1 MSEKF
6 SLAIWDLN
14 SEVCL
19 LVEKI
24 VKESIIKCNDDK
36 NFTDYLT
43 YGESLGTLHYRE
55 FTAKFLTGLYNDDVC
70 SSNIVAT
77 FGASFGFTLI
87 MSQFFEAGDYLFVE
101 DLTFAFI
108 TKTASN
114 YGMNVIPVVSDNDGI
129 SIEKLEASLLM
140 YQSTRRKISEKKPF
154 SAMIYLLSVCHNPK
168 GTSYS
173 DASCMKIV
181 ELARKYNVLVVTD
194 DVYNFFQY
202 GDSIAN
208 RLIKFDKINGSPYNH
223 GNVVSNGSFSK
234 VLFPSLRLG
243 WLECS
248 HWIANELEQR
258 GDFISGGGCQT
269 FNQQLC
275 VHILSHP
282 SLNQLLNDVKLCYKN
297 FLETAISFM
306 DDNCPKQIKFTRP
319 ECSFFLWIELPK
331 NINSKDLRKACNA
344 KGVDFVE
351 GNKFTSHCDGCYDN
365 YLRLCVTNLN
375 IEELKRQLGIFCQ
388 EAKQIIYSQ

>member
-1 MSEKF
+1 MSENF
-6 SLAIWDLN
+6 SLGFWDLN

-24 VKESIIKCNDDK
+24 VEESIIKCKDDK

-55 FTAKFLTGLYNDDVC
+55 ITAKFLTGLYNDDVC

-87 MSQFFEAGDYLFVE
+87 MSQFFEVGDYLFVE

-129 SIEKLEASLLM
+129 CIEKLEASLLN
-140 YQSTRRKISEKKPF
+140 YQSTKRKISEKKPF

-173 DASCMKIV
+173 EVRCMKIV

-208 RLIKFDKINGSPYNH
+208 RLIKFDKINDSPYNH

-258 GDFISGGGCQT
+258 GDFICGGGCQT

-275 VHILSHP
+275 VYILNHP
-282 SLNQLLNDVKLCYKN
+282 SLNQFLNDEKQCYKKL
-297 FLETAISFM
+297 LETAISFM
-306 DDNCPKQIKFTRP
+306 DDNCPKQIKYTRP
-319 ECSFFLWIELPK
+319 EICVKHVMLKVLTLW
-331 NINSKDLRKACNA
+331 KAA
-344 KGVDFVE
+344 SLLLIVMV
-351 GNKFTSHCDGCYDN
+351 
-365 YLRLCVTNLN
+365 VT
-375 IEELKRQLGIFCQ
+375 ITTF
-388 EAKQIIYSQ
+388 AYV

>member
-1 MSEKF
+1 MSVKY
-6 SLAIWDLN
+6 SLALWNLN

-19 LVEKI
+19 LIEKI
-24 VKESIIKCNDDK
+24 VKDSIIKCKDDK
-36 NFTDYLT
+36 SFTGYLT
-43 YGESLGTLHYRE
+43 YGEILGTLHYRE
-55 FTAKFLTGLYNDDVC
+55 VTARFLAGLYNDDVC

-77 FGASFGFTLI
+77 FGESFGFTLI

-101 DLTFAFI
+101 DLTFDFI
-108 TKTASN
+108 TKNASN

-173 DASCMKIV
+173 DVCCMKIV

-202 GDSIAN
+202 GESVAN
-208 RLIKFDKINGSPYNH
+208 RLIKFDKIKGSPYNH
-223 GNVVSNGSFSK
+223 GNIVSNGSFSK

-248 HWIANELEQR
+248 HWIADELKQR
-258 GDFISGGGCQT
+258 GDFMCGGGCQT
-269 FNQQLC
+269 FNQHLC
-275 VHILSHP
+275 VSILNHP
-282 SLNQLLNDVKLCYKN
+282 SLNQYLNDLKMCYKKL
-297 FLETAISFM
+297 LETAISFM
-306 DDNCPKQIKFTRP
+306 NDNCPKQIKFTKP
-319 ECSFFLWIELPK
+319 EGAALRNKLSAVLPGRWLGS
-331 NINSKDLRKACNA
+331 NSDSLA
-344 KGVDFVE
+344 
-351 GNKFTSHCDGCYDN
+351 Y
-365 YLRLCVTNLN
+365 
-375 IEELKRQLGIFCQ
+375 
-388 EAKQIIYSQ
+388 EASNVPLHH